1 MSFREPEYKKTAVLI
16 SGQQRS
22 FAQVYLNLR
31 WYVLRK
37 LKNPVF
43 FVSCAKDEYSITADR
58 LKNDFTDVSIE
69 VIEQPT
75 LPEPDFKLCAH
86 AGYTPTPN
94 SQAVVQSILRQIWHY
109 NRVWDFMRETR
120 DPDEFQGFV
129 RLRPD
134 LHFHRFDYPGHP
146 FPNQFFGC
154 PWGTYSG
161 VNDRFSIMGR
171 WAAQAY
177 FQAHNQLPALLE
189 AGCPLHPET
198 IQGAVLEAAGCDIRN
213 TMIADFSCVRLP
225 KYNPGTGQVEQQWV
239 QPVYTNIEH
248 AAMRLH

>member
-1 MSFREPEYKKTAVLI
+1 MSLREPPVTKTAVLI
-16 SGQQRS
+16 SGQMRT
-22 FAQVYLNLR
+22 FAQCYPNQL
-31 WYVLRK
+31 WYVLKK
-37 LKNPVF
+37 LKDPVF
-43 FVSCAKDEYSITADR
+43 FVSVAKDGQSGTAEL
-58 LKNDFTDVSIE
+58 LKKHFADVSIE
-69 VIEQPT
+69 VIEQPV
-75 LPEPDFKLCAH
+75 LPEPDFKACAH

-94 SQAVVQSILRQIWHY
+94 DQLVVQSILRQLWHY

-120 DPDEFQGFV
+120 DPDEFSTFV

-134 LHFHRFDYPGHP
+134 LHFHKFQYPGHP

-177 FQAHNQLPALLE
+177 FQAYNQLPALLE

-198 IQGAVLEAAGCDIRN
+198 IQGAVLEANGTDIRN

-225 KYNPGTGQVEQQWV
+225 KYNPASRQVEQQWI
-239 QPVYTNIEH
+239 QPVYTNAEH